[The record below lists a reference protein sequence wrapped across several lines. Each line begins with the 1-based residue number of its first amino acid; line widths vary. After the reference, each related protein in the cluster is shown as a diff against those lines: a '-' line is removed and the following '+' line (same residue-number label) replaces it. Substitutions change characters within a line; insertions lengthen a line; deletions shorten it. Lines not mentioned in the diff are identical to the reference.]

1 MGASKHHIGVEE
13 ILVEHGRNCTL
24 PKSGRLSLVG
34 VIYLKSHQMGNLDE
48 LPVRTSLRNQS
59 SNKKKSE
66 VHIPLLESNTRII
79 DGEWISDALS
89 SEKKPRSFFTE
100 DYDGLT
106 ILEHH
111 VQKDPASSVY
121 LKRSLKIDMTQRN
134 SANFAGPRYDKGIVW
149 IVDNMLIFSP
159 VQEATGFGL
168 RHSTPGHCAGRWF
181 ADYC

>member
-1 MGASKHHIGVEE
+1 
-13 ILVEHGRNCTL
+13 
-24 PKSGRLSLVG
+24 
-34 VIYLKSHQMGNLDE
+34 MGNGLATHWN
-48 LPVRTSLRNQS
+48 L
-59 SNKKKSE
+59 NKNRR
-66 VHIPLLESNTRII
+66 L
-79 DGEWISDALS
+79 
-89 SEKKPRSFFTE
+89 FFTE

-121 LKRSLKIDMTQRN
+121 LKRSLKIDTTQRN
-134 SANFAGPRYDKGIVW
+134 SAHFAGPRYDKGIVW